1 MFGAE
6 DERYGLVEDG
16 LTITAAARQLP
27 LHERRVLQLRFLED
41 LTQTQ
46 IAERIGV
53 SQMQVSRILRRA
65 LARLNEFADPE
76 QPADGGG
83 DPKPAGRRG

>member
-1 MFGAE
+1 
-6 DERYGLVEDG
+6 VEDG
-16 LTITAAARQLP
+16 LTITTAARQLP
-27 LHERRVLQLRFLED
+27 VHERRVLQLRFLED

-65 LARLNEFADPE
+65 LARLNEFADP
-76 QPADGGG
+76 DGQLH
-83 DPKPAGRRG
+83 AGSGTAAARRA